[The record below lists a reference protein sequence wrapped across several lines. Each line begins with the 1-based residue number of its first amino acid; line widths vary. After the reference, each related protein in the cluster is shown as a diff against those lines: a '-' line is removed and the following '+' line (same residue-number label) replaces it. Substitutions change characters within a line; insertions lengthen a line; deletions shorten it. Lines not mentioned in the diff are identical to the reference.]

1 MERTLSK
8 EVAQHIGASVM
19 IEGWLHKKRLLG
31 GLSFI
36 LVRDRKGVTQV
47 VVEVS

>member
-8 EVAQHIGASVM
+8 GVASLIGKPVM

-36 LVRDRKGVTQV
+36 MVRDR
-47 VVEVS
+47 